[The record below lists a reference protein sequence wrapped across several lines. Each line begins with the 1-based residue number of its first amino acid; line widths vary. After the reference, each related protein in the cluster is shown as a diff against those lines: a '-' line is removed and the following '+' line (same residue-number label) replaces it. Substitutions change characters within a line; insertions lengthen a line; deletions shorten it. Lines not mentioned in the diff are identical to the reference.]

1 MARSEARVLVSLPR
15 HLQKYWYDIPM
26 EPCLWE
32 EKCFPVNQLIY
43 YSNIAGWKVP
53 AKPFRA
59 IFCFE
64 RIPGGFEHGTV
75 QILATSIQ
83 GEGQFCFFPTSHWT
97 AVFWRT
103 RWMRPFFLKFSFR
116 LRSVLTSVCF
126 FFLSWWLLFLYL
138 LLTEKKQ
145 HIEKLSNFSS
155 LCWTHFEGFPPQ
167 QKPSP
172 NPHTGFWVDLQ
183 LPGAAAKKHL
193 ELKSAKAEEIRSWER
208 KWREAG
214 PDVLKLGTHGWAGK
228 RFQDVFFLE
237 RSS

>member
-1 MARSEARVLVSLPR
+1 MCGCVFLFPSPWWFFGTGYTIHNYHCNIMARSEARVLVSLPR

-126 FFLSWWLLFLYL
+126 FSSVDDY
-138 LLTEKKQ
+138 
-145 HIEKLSNFSS
+145 FS
-155 LCWTHFEGFPPQ
+155 F
-167 QKPSP
+167 
-172 NPHTGFWVDLQ
+172 
-183 LPGAAAKKHL
+183 
-193 ELKSAKAEEIRSWER
+193 I
-208 KWREAG
+208 
-214 PDVLKLGTHGWAGK
+214 
-228 RFQDVFFLE
+228 FF
-237 RSS
+237 